1 MQAEKATPVKKQKTM
16 KQTEIPMF
24 MDFTSF
30 KSMLT
35 KPLTMWSSGKQAE
48 FKDKCVFV
56 HPYLH
61 RENAALAA
69 TMSQYVPAGAPVVI
83 VGVDVGGLTASVFG
97 VSLLWESTRVLQV
110 SVEGA
115 SDRSSTPVLISWKT
129 GAEPSTSTTPYAK
142 VSIPAFITGTH
153 ERFSKDNLVI
163 KGCSDAPSGYLE
175 LCTALHTVLDL
186 DACRS
191 EKWHVVSVAN
201 CSQNANNMACL
212 AAESLGLQ
220 WGCMTERSIPA
231 AEADDLLP
239 WVRNMQKGISV
250 YQTEAEAEF
259 TKRPTE
265 GEPLSLAWQAI
276 VSAALT
282 SPISSGRRNVALTNA
297 VFSGS
302 VVQAG
307 LEEVWK
313 SMYLGQPRGA
323 QSIQLLLH
331 KGIKLDRPAQSR
343 PILKAARELQ
353 AGSLGVCLNG
363 PLLPNGA
370 PIPVRAMRSL
380 KYVDNGDSF
389 AVPSMPETIRCF
401 VAPGEGLLF
410 LSSADES
417 NPANVE
423 FIWEKSDL
431 VLHALRE
438 INADEVLRLPE
449 GVLRCAGRSLTEHW
463 LTLYQAE
470 IWNLFDV
477 HDALRRHSEQPL
489 SSGDCETAFGSSE
502 TNVPE
507 HPLVKALPNDYKEGM
522 LGTKVMKAVLDLEEC
537 MKKGRGYEHCTKRTR
552 INVTRAP
559 LDKVFGRGLYEVL
572 LGVVEMEFKRQTGFD
587 LRMMRKDER
596 NNYPA
601 HNLFALLIDQ
611 YPHFD
616 SVIDPIGGAL
626 WSFTLRFTEGT
637 DTAFLEEDP
646 GLDLNETFRRIST
659 ITDLDAQAEAIAKA
673 VASINAVLRKMETGE
688 GVASARILPQG
699 FFIAFRAT
707 RVAHYGRK
715 GTNRVT
721 MYCLCRPANAPEH
734 QKDAGLR
741 TAEDPFSAR
750 DFTSSTRGSELVL
763 EYLEAQLP
771 LATWCQPTTLYK
783 AMQVSPSTV

>member
-1 MQAEKATPVKKQKTM
+1 METEKAKRPKSM

-24 MDFTSF
+24 MDFTVF

-35 KPLTMWSSGKQAE
+35 KPLTMWSSGKQAKHE
-48 FKDKCVFV
+48 DKCVFV
-56 HPYLH
+56 HPCLL
-61 RENAALAA
+61 RDDPSLAA
-69 TMSQYVPAGAPVVI
+69 TMSRYVPAGAPVVI
-83 VGVDVGGLTASVFG
+83 VDVPVGGLTASVFG
-97 VSLLWESTRVLQV
+97 VSLVWEYTRILQV
-110 SVEGA
+110 SIEGP
-115 SDRSSTPVLISWKT
+115 SGRSSTSVLISWKT
-129 GAEPSTSTTPYAK
+129 GAEPSTSTTPKAD
-142 VSIPAFITGTH
+142 VSVPAFITGTH
-153 ERFSKDNLVI
+153 ERFNTDTLAI
-163 KGCSDAPSGYLE
+163 KGCGDQPDGYLA
-175 LCTALHTVLDL
+175 LCIALHTVLDI
-186 DACRS
+186 DDCKS

-201 CSQNANNMACL
+201 CNKNANNVACL

-220 WGCMTERSIPA
+220 WGCMTDHRAPPGD
-231 AEADDLLP
+231 ADDLLP
-239 WVRNMQKGISV
+239 WVRAMQKGISV

-259 TKRPTE
+259 TKHPTE

-276 VSAALT
+276 VIAALT
-282 SPISSGRRNVALTNA
+282 LPIYNYRRGVARANTCYTD
-297 VFSGS
+297 S
-302 VVQAG
+302 VVKADFV
-307 LEEVWK
+307 EVWK
-313 SMYLGQPRGA
+313 SMYSGQPRGA
-323 QSIQLLLH
+323 QSIKFLLNQ
-331 KGIKLDRPAQSR
+331 GIKLDRPAQSR
-343 PILKAARELQ
+343 PILKAARALR

-370 PIPVRAMRSL
+370 HIPARSMGSL

-389 AVPSMPETIRCF
+389 TVPGMPETIRCF

-423 FIWEKSDL
+423 FIWEKSNL

-438 INADEVLRLPE
+438 INTDEVLRLPE

-463 LTLYQAE
+463 LTLYEAE

-477 HDALRRHSEQPL
+477 HDALRRHSEHPL

-507 HPLVKALPNDYKEGM
+507 HPLVKALPDDYKEGM
-522 LGTKVMKAVLDLEEC
+522 LGTKVMEAVLALEEC
-537 MKKGRGYEHCTKRTR
+537 MKKGRGYEHCTETTR

-616 SVIDPIGGAL
+616 SLIDCNEGPL

-637 DTAFLEEDP
+637 DTAFLDKDP

-659 ITDLDAQAEAIAKA
+659 ITDLDEQAKAIAEA
-673 VASINAVLRKMETGE
+673 VARINAVLRKMETGE

-707 RVAHYGRK
+707 RVAHFGRK

-721 MYCLCRPANAPEH
+721 FYCLCRPANAPEH
-734 QKDAGLR
+734 QRDAGQR
-741 TAEDPFSAR
+741 TAEDPFAAR
-750 DFTSSTRGSELVL
+750 DFTFSERGSKLIRDFLDV
-763 EYLEAQLP
+763 QLP
-771 LATWCQPTTLYK
+771 EANWCTWETIYK
-783 AMQVSPSTV
+783 AMKVSPSTV